1 MCINIKEN
9 IHVLDNL
16 FNGFTFEDLL
26 TAVQCNEKEINK
38 NTIKKV
44 FNELLEENTRNAK
57 ALLNQNI
64 EQILEVL
71 SNEK

>member
-1 MCINIKEN
+1 MNKEKN
-9 IHVLDNL
+9 IHVLDSL

-26 TAVQCNEKEINK
+26 TAIQCNEKIIDK
-38 NTIKKV
+38 TTIKKV
-44 FNELLEENTRNAK
+44 FNELLEENLRNAK

-64 EQILEVL
+64 DKILEVL